1 MAIKKSELYS
11 SLWESCDNLRGG
23 MDSSQYKDYILVL
36 LFIKYVSDK
45 KDQLDFIDIPN
56 SATFSAM
63 IELKGNAEIGDLI
76 NKQIVAPLAE
86 ACDLN
91 IKAMPDFNDSTK
103 LGDGQE
109 KVDRLTD
116 LIAIF
121 QRPELDFS
129 NNLANGDDLL
139 GDAFEY
145 LMGHFASESGK
156 SKGQFYTPTEVSR
169 IVASVVGIDEFEA
182 RADTTVYDPTC
193 GSGSL
198 LLRVGAKA
206 NRDDISL
213 YGQEKDAS
221 TSILAQMN
229 MFLHGSPTAEIRQGN
244 TLAAPKF
251 IEDGELQRFDFI
263 VANPPFSDKKWSMGL
278 DISTADADV
287 YGRFE
292 DFGIPPA
299 KQGDYAYLLHIIKS
313 LKSTGK
319 AACILPHG
327 VLFRSNA
334 EADIRQK
341 LVDYGFIKAI
351 IGLPA
356 NLFYGTGIPACIIII
371 DREHAS
377 ARKGILMIDASQGFI
392 KDGAKNRLRERDI
405 HKIIDAFKNPS
416 EHDVSY
422 ARMVGLDEIIK
433 NGYNLN
439 LPRYIDNSEAE
450 DIQDIEAHLEGGIP
464 NKDIADL
471 ADYWKVCPQLQ
482 TKLFSPLRDGYAA
495 LNCKTHEVKSF
506 INQDAEFVAFK
517 GKMQAHFKMWADKA
531 EVKLK
536 ALKANEFEPKA
547 LITELSESLLAHY
560 KGQDLVDHYSI
571 YQILM
576 DYWEGIMQDDAYII
590 AADDWKV
597 NAERIIETVKDQKK
611 DKGWKADLLPKEV
624 VINRYFTER
633 RDELLREQAK
643 LDQLAQDL
651 NEHEE
656 AYSGDEGI
664 LEQGIKEN
672 AVKELWQAE
681 VLEAAPKAYATDYA
695 LYSAA
700 QKQLETA
707 QGILDLLETENSI
720 IALMLKAKNT
730 TANKMK
736 AFAEKQEQVEKSII
750 ERYITAFTQLKNAQ
764 KLMKAKYEIFESGI
778 FNALSQNLSE
788 DLFDNFDNLSVL
800 YRWLDLTSKIKVQKT
815 LVKDLDTKLDTDTFN
830 YYFNLTESEIKELVT
845 DDKWLADLAQQINAD
860 VERVAQRLTVRV
872 RELAERYEF
881 TLAELTQKVKDT
893 ELQIDTYL
901 ASIGFDLLTG
911 KQRLKEFSFN
921 KSGSVKGYK
930 DSELGKIPEDWEVK
944 EISDI
949 CNILTGLPFQSSSF
963 VESGIKLL
971 RGSNVKRNCTD
982 WSEDITAY
990 WPYLTPELTPYLLKE
1005 KDIVIS
1011 MDGSLVGK
1019 SFAQISLPDL
1029 PCLLVQRVAR
1039 IRAIKDNQDYIKE
1052 WICSPLFT
1060 SHCDSLKTVTAIPHI
1075 SPQDI
1080 RTFKIC
1086 LPRCLNEQAAIA
1098 NILKTMSDQVSGLS
1112 KQLEKT
1118 NLIKQGMMQKLLT
1131 GEIRFA

>member
-45 KDQLDFIDIPN
+45 KEQLDFIEIPE

-86 ACDLN
+86 ACALN
-91 IKAMPDFNDSTK
+91 VKAMPDFNDSTK

-129 NNLANGDDLL
+129 NHLANSDDLL

-169 IVASVVGIDEFEA
+169 IVASIVGIDEFEA
-182 RADTTVYDPTC
+182 RGDTTVYDPTC

-198 LLRVGAKA
+198 LLRVAAKS

-244 TLAAPKF
+244 TLSSPKF
-251 IEDGELQRFDFI
+251 LVDGDLQRFDFI

-278 DISTADADV
+278 DISTTDADI

-292 DFGIPPA
+292 DFGIPPS

-327 VLFRSNA
+327 VLFRGNA
-334 EADIRQK
+334 EADIRKK

-356 NLFYGTGIPACIIII
+356 NLFYGTGIPACIIVI

-392 KDGAKNRLRERDI
+392 KDGAKNRLRERDL
-405 HKIIDAFKNPS
+405 HKIIDAFKNP
-416 EHDVSY
+416 EAHDERYV
-422 ARMVGLDEIIK
+422 RMVGLDEIIK

-450 DIQDIEAHLEGGIP
+450 DIQDIEAHLQGGIP
-464 NKDIADL
+464 NADIEDL
-471 ADYWKVCPQLQ
+471 ADYWKVCPQLK

-495 LNCKTHEVKSF
+495 LNCATYEVKSF

-517 GKMQAHFKMWADKA
+517 EKMQAHFQVWADQA

-536 ALKANEFEPKA
+536 ALKANEFEPKE

-597 NAERIIETVKDQKK
+597 NAERIIETVKGQQK
-611 DKGWKADLLPKEV
+611 DKGWKADLVPKEV
-624 VINRYFTER
+624 VINRYFTDR
-633 RDELLREQAK
+633 RDELAREQAN
-643 LDQLAQDL
+643 LDELTQELT
-651 NEHEE
+651 EHEE
-656 AYSGDEGI
+656 NHSGDEDI
-664 LEQGIKEN
+664 LEQGIKDKD
-672 AVKELWQAE
+672 VKELWQSE
-681 VLEAAPKAYATDYA
+681 VLDAAPKAYAADFSI
-695 LYSAA
+695 YSAA
-700 QKQLETA
+700 QQQLENA
-707 QGILDLLETENSI
+707 KGILDCLEKENTI

-730 TANKMK
+730 TAKKMA
-736 AFAEKQEQVEKSII
+736 AFAEQQSSEEKSII
-750 ERYITAFTQLKNAQ
+750 ERYATAFTQLKNAQ
-764 KLMKAKYEIFESGI
+764 KLMKNKYEIFETGI
-778 FNALSQNLSE
+778 SE
-788 DLFDNFDNLSVL
+788 LIKNNQGEDSLDNFDNLAML
-800 YRWLDLTSKIKVQKT
+800 YHWMDLTNKIKAQKT
-815 LVKDLDTKLDTDTFN
+815 LVKDLETKLDTDTFN

-845 DDKWLADLAQQINAD
+845 DDKWLADLAKQINAD

-881 TLAELTQKVKDT
+881 TLSELTESINFYKSKLLSDLDEMGFREVDFFRKNILSHVFSNSNSWTPYTLEDLTLPKGLIRGPFGGALKKEDFVDHGYKVYEQKNAIQGSTETGRYYITPNKYRSLKRFSLKPNDFIVSCSGTIGKIFRMPDNFEKGIINQALLIMRLNQNIIDLDYFEHYFKQNSFQKSIIDDT
-893 ELQIDTYL
+893 QGGAMKNLVSMAEFKQKIIYCPELELQRKIATIFNNIDMKLKFLHKKSEKVENLKQAMMQDLL
-901 ASIGFDLLTG
+901 AS
-911 KQRLKEFSFN
+911 
-921 KSGSVKGYK
+921 
-930 DSELGKIPEDWEVK
+930 EL
-944 EISDI
+944 
-949 CNILTGLPFQSSSF
+949 
-963 VESGIKLL
+963 
-971 RGSNVKRNCTD
+971 
-982 WSEDITAY
+982 
-990 WPYLTPELTPYLLKE
+990 
-1005 KDIVIS
+1005 
-1011 MDGSLVGK
+1011 
-1019 SFAQISLPDL
+1019 
-1029 PCLLVQRVAR
+1029 
-1039 IRAIKDNQDYIKE
+1039 
-1052 WICSPLFT
+1052 
-1060 SHCDSLKTVTAIPHI
+1060 
-1075 SPQDI
+1075 
-1080 RTFKIC
+1080 
-1086 LPRCLNEQAAIA
+1086 
-1098 NILKTMSDQVSGLS
+1098 
-1112 KQLEKT
+1112 
-1118 NLIKQGMMQKLLT
+1118 
-1131 GEIRFA
+1131 

>member
-45 KDQLDFIDIPN
+45 KEQLDFIDIPK

-86 ACDLN
+86 ACALN
-91 IKAMPDFNDSTK
+91 VKAMPDFNDSTK

-129 NNLANGDDLL
+129 NHLANGDDLL

-169 IVASVVGIDEFEA
+169 IVASIVGIDEYEA
-182 RADTTVYDPTC
+182 RGDTTVYDPTC

-198 LLRVGAKA
+198 LLRVAAKA

-221 TSILAQMN
+221 TSVLAQMN
-229 MFLHGSPTAEIRQGN
+229 MFLHGSALAEIRQGN
-244 TLAAPKF
+244 TLASPKF
-251 IEDGELQRFDFI
+251 IVDGDLQRFDFI

-278 DISTADADV
+278 DISTANADQ

-292 DFGIPPA
+292 EFGIPPS

-327 VLFRSNA
+327 VLFRGNA
-334 EADIRQK
+334 EADIRKK

-356 NLFYGTGIPACIIII
+356 NLFYGTGIPACIIVI

-392 KDGAKNRLRERDI
+392 KDGAKNRLRERDL
-405 HKIIDAFKNPS
+405 HKIIDAFKNP
-416 EHDVSY
+416 EAHDERY

-433 NGYNLN
+433 NSYNLN

-450 DIQDIEAHLEGGIP
+450 DIQDIEAHLQGGIP
-464 NKDIADL
+464 NADVEDL
-471 ADYWKVCPQLQ
+471 ADYWKVCPQLKN
-482 TKLFSPLRDGYAA
+482 KLFSPLRDGYAA
-495 LNCKTHEVKSF
+495 LNCATHEVKNF

-517 GKMQAHFKMWADKA
+517 EKMQAHFQVWANQA

-536 ALKANEFEPKA
+536 ALKANEFEPKE

-560 KGQDLVDHYSI
+560 QGQDLVNHYSI

-597 NAERIIETVKDQKK
+597 NAERIIETVKAKKQGGKDQVK
-611 DKGWKADLLPKEV
+611 DKGWKADLVTKES
-624 VINRYFTER
+624 VINRYFKDR
-633 RDELLREQAK
+633 RDELSREQNK
-643 LDQLAQDL
+643 LDEYIQTLT
-651 NEHEE
+651 EHEE
-656 AYSGDEGI
+656 NHSGDEDI
-664 LEQGIKEN
+664 LEQGIKEKD
-672 AVKELWQAE
+672 VKELWQSE
-681 VLEAAPKAYATDYA
+681 ILDAAPKAYAADFRQYEKA
-695 LYSAA
+695 LQQEEMAKA
-700 QKQLETA
+700 ELER
-707 QGILDLLETENSI
+707 LELAHPI
-720 IALMLKAKNT
+720 VQQMVKDKINT
-730 TANKMK
+730 TNKIK
-736 AFAEKQEQVEKSII
+736 AFAENQALELVDIIFNYDETLKSLK
-750 ERYITAFTQLKNAQ
+750 TAQRTIKT
-764 KLMKAKYEIFESGI
+764 KYEIFELGI
-778 FNALSQNLSE
+778 SATLSKNEGS

-800 YRWLDLTSKIKVQKT
+800 YRWLDLSNKIKTAKHK
-815 LVKDLDTKLDTDTFN
+815 VKELFTKLDDDT
-830 YYFNLTESEIKELVT
+830 YKYFFTLTESEIKELVT
-845 DDKWLADLAQQINAD
+845 DDKWLADLAKQINAD

-881 TLAELTQKVKDT
+881 TLGQLTQ
-893 ELQIDTYL
+893 
-901 ASIGFDLLTG
+901 
-911 KQRLKEFSFN
+911 
-921 KSGSVKGYK
+921 SV
-930 DSELGKIPEDWEVK
+930 ED
-944 EISDI
+944 
-949 CNILTGLPFQSSSF
+949 
-963 VESGIKLL
+963 
-971 RGSNVKRNCTD
+971 
-982 WSEDITAY
+982 
-990 WPYLTPELTPYLLKE
+990 
-1005 KDIVIS
+1005 
-1011 MDGSLVGK
+1011 
-1019 SFAQISLPDL
+1019 
-1029 PCLLVQRVAR
+1029 
-1039 IRAIKDNQDYIKE
+1039 
-1052 WICSPLFT
+1052 
-1060 SHCDSLKTVTAIPHI
+1060 
-1075 SPQDI
+1075 
-1080 RTFKIC
+1080 
-1086 LPRCLNEQAAIA
+1086 
-1098 NILKTMSDQVSGLS
+1098 
-1112 KQLEKT
+1112 LEKQVEAH
-1118 NLIKQGMMQKLLT
+1118 LVAMGFEL
-1131 GEIRFA
+1131 

>member
-45 KDQLDFIDIPN
+45 KEQLDFIEIPD

-86 ACDLN
+86 ACALN
-91 IKAMPDFNDSTK
+91 VKAMPDFNDSTK

-129 NNLANGDDLL
+129 NHLANGDDLL

-169 IVASVVGIDEFEA
+169 IVASIVGIDEFEA
-182 RADTTVYDPTC
+182 RGDTTVYDPTC

-198 LLRVGAKA
+198 LLRVAAKS

-244 TLAAPKF
+244 TLATPKF
-251 IEDGELQRFDFI
+251 LVDGELQRFDFI

-278 DISTADADV
+278 DISTADADI

-292 DFGIPPA
+292 DFGIPPS

-327 VLFRSNA
+327 VLFRGNA

-356 NLFYGTGIPACIIII
+356 NLFYGTGIPACIIVI
-371 DREHAS
+371 DREHAA

-392 KDGAKNRLRERDI
+392 KDGAKNRLRERDL
-405 HKIIDAFKNPS
+405 HKIIDAFKHP
-416 EHDVSY
+416 EQHDERY
-422 ARMVGLDEIIK
+422 ARIVGLDEIVK

-450 DIQDIEAHLEGGIP
+450 DIQDIEAHLQGGIP
-464 NKDIADL
+464 NADIEDL
-471 ADYWKVCPQLQ
+471 ADYWKVCPQLK
-482 TKLFSPLRDGYAA
+482 TKLFSPLRAGYAA
-495 LNCKTHEVKSF
+495 LNCATHEVKSF
-506 INQDAEFVAFK
+506 INQDAEFIAFK
-517 GKMQAHFKMWADKA
+517 EKMQAHFQVWADQA

-536 ALKANEFEPKA
+536 ALKANEFEPKE

-597 NAERIIETVKDQKK
+597 NAERIIETVKGQQK
-611 DKGWKADLLPKEV
+611 DKGWKADLVPKEV
-624 VINRYFTER
+624 VINRYFADR
-633 RDELLREQAK
+633 RDELARERAK
-643 LDQLAQDL
+643 LDELTQELT
-651 NEHEE
+651 EHEE
-656 AYSGDEGI
+656 NHSSDEDI
-664 LEQGIKEN
+664 LEQGIKEKD
-672 AVKELWQAE
+672 VKELWQSE
-681 VLEAAPKAYATDYA
+681 VLDAAPKAYAADFSIYN
-695 LYSAA
+695 AA
-700 QKQLETA
+700 QQQLENA
-707 QGILDLLETENSI
+707 QGILDCLEKENTI

-730 TANKMK
+730 TAKKMA
-736 AFAEKQEQVEKSII
+736 AFAEQQSSEEKSII
-750 ERYITAFTQLKNAQ
+750 ERYATAFTQLKNA
-764 KLMKAKYEIFESGI
+764 KTLMKNKYEIFESGI
-778 FNALSQNLSE
+778 SE
-788 DLFDNFDNLSVL
+788 LITNNQGEDSLDNFDNLAVL
-800 YRWLDLTSKIKVQKT
+800 YRWMDLTNKIKAQKT
-815 LVKDLDTKLDTDTFN
+815 LVKDLESKLDTDTFN

-845 DDKWLADLAQQINAD
+845 DDKWLADLAKQINAD

-881 TLAELTQKVKDT
+881 TLGQLTQ
-893 ELQIDTYL
+893 
-901 ASIGFDLLTG
+901 
-911 KQRLKEFSFN
+911 
-921 KSGSVKGYK
+921 SV
-930 DSELGKIPEDWEVK
+930 ED
-944 EISDI
+944 
-949 CNILTGLPFQSSSF
+949 
-963 VESGIKLL
+963 
-971 RGSNVKRNCTD
+971 
-982 WSEDITAY
+982 
-990 WPYLTPELTPYLLKE
+990 
-1005 KDIVIS
+1005 
-1011 MDGSLVGK
+1011 
-1019 SFAQISLPDL
+1019 
-1029 PCLLVQRVAR
+1029 
-1039 IRAIKDNQDYIKE
+1039 
-1052 WICSPLFT
+1052 
-1060 SHCDSLKTVTAIPHI
+1060 
-1075 SPQDI
+1075 
-1080 RTFKIC
+1080 
-1086 LPRCLNEQAAIA
+1086 
-1098 NILKTMSDQVSGLS
+1098 
-1112 KQLEKT
+1112 LEKQVEAH
-1118 NLIKQGMMQKLLT
+1118 LVAMGFEL
-1131 GEIRFA
+1131 

>member
-45 KDQLDFIDIPN
+45 KEQLDFIDIPE

-63 IELKGNAEIGDLI
+63 IEFKGNPEIGDLI
-76 NKQIVAPLAE
+76 NKQVVAPLAE
-86 ACDLN
+86 ACALN
-91 IKAMPDFNDSTK
+91 VKAMPDFNDSTK

-129 NNLANGDDLL
+129 NNLASGDDLL

-169 IVASVVGIDEFEA
+169 IVASIVGIDEFKA
-182 RADTTVYDPTC
+182 RGDTTVYDPTC

-206 NRDDISL
+206 NRDVSL

-221 TSILAQMN
+221 TSVLAQMN

-244 TLAAPKF
+244 TLASPKF
-251 IEDGELQRFDFI
+251 IENGELQRFDFI

-278 DISTADADV
+278 DISTADADT

-299 KQGDYAYLLHIIKS
+299 KQGDYAYLLHIVKS

-327 VLFRSNA
+327 VLFRGNA

-356 NLFYGTGIPACIIII
+356 NLFYGTGIPACIIVI
-371 DREHAS
+371 DREHAA

-392 KDGAKNRLRERDI
+392 KDGAKNRLRERDL
-405 HKIIDAFKNPS
+405 HKIIDAFKKPE
-416 EHDVSY
+416 EHDERYV
-422 ARMVGLDEIIK
+422 RIVGLDEIIK

-450 DIQDIEAHLEGGIP
+450 DIQDIEAHLQGGIP
-464 NKDIADL
+464 NADIEDL
-471 ADYWKVCPQLQ
+471 ADYWKVCPQLK
-482 TKLFSPLRDGYAA
+482 TKLFSSLRDGYVA
-495 LNCKTHEVKSF
+495 LNCATHEVKSF

-517 GKMQAHFKMWADKA
+517 EKMQAHFQVWADQA

-536 ALKANEFEPKA
+536 ALKANEFEPKE

-590 AADDWKV
+590 AADDWEV
-597 NAERIIETVKDQKK
+597 NAERIIETVKAKKQGGKDQVK
-611 DKGWKADLLPKEV
+611 DKGWKADLVTKES
-624 VINRYFTER
+624 VINRYFKDR
-633 RDELLREQAK
+633 HDELVSEQTK
-643 LDQLAQDL
+643 LDELTQELT
-651 NEHEE
+651 EHEE
-656 AYSGDEGI
+656 NHSGDEDI
-664 LEQGIKEN
+664 LEQGIKEKD
-672 AVKELWQAE
+672 VKELWQAE
-681 VLEAAPKAYATDYA
+681 ILDVAPKAYAADYRQ
-695 LYSAA
+695 YEKA
-700 QKQLETA
+700 QQQEEMAKTELTQLELA
-707 QGILDLLETENSI
+707 HPIVRQMVKDKI
-720 IALMLKAKNT
+720 NT
-730 TANKMK
+730 TNKIK
-736 AFAEKQEQVEKSII
+736 AFAEHQAQELVDIIFNYDETLKS
-750 ERYITAFTQLKNAQ
+750 LKAAQ
-764 KLMKAKYEIFESGI
+764 RTIKTKYEIFDSGI
-778 FNALSQNLSE
+778 SATLSKNE
-788 DLFDNFDNLSVL
+788 GADLFDNFDNLSVL
-800 YRWLDLTSKIKVQKT
+800 YRWLDLSNKIKTAKNK
-815 LVKDLDTKLDTDTFN
+815 VKELFTKLDDDT
-830 YYFNLTESEIKELVT
+830 YKYFFTLTESEIKELVT
-845 DDKWLADLAQQINAD
+845 DDKWLADLAKQINAD

-881 TLAELTQKVKDT
+881 TLGQLTQ
-893 ELQIDTYL
+893 
-901 ASIGFDLLTG
+901 
-911 KQRLKEFSFN
+911 
-921 KSGSVKGYK
+921 SV
-930 DSELGKIPEDWEVK
+930 EE
-944 EISDI
+944 
-949 CNILTGLPFQSSSF
+949 
-963 VESGIKLL
+963 
-971 RGSNVKRNCTD
+971 
-982 WSEDITAY
+982 
-990 WPYLTPELTPYLLKE
+990 
-1005 KDIVIS
+1005 
-1011 MDGSLVGK
+1011 
-1019 SFAQISLPDL
+1019 
-1029 PCLLVQRVAR
+1029 
-1039 IRAIKDNQDYIKE
+1039 
-1052 WICSPLFT
+1052 
-1060 SHCDSLKTVTAIPHI
+1060 
-1075 SPQDI
+1075 
-1080 RTFKIC
+1080 
-1086 LPRCLNEQAAIA
+1086 
-1098 NILKTMSDQVSGLS
+1098 
-1112 KQLEKT
+1112 LEKQVEAH
-1118 NLIKQGMMQKLLT
+1118 LVAMGFEL
-1131 GEIRFA
+1131 

>member
-45 KDQLDFIDIPN
+45 KEQLDFIDIPE

-86 ACDLN
+86 ACALN
-91 IKAMPDFNDSTK
+91 VKAMPDFNDSTK
-103 LGDGQE
+103 LGDGDE
-109 KVDRLTD
+109 KVERLTD
-116 LIAIF
+116 LISIF

-129 NNLANGDDLL
+129 SNLASGDDLL

-169 IVASVVGIDEFEA
+169 IVASIVGIDEFEA
-182 RADTTVYDPTC
+182 RGDTTVYDPTC

-221 TSILAQMN
+221 TSVLAQMN

-244 TLAAPKF
+244 TLANPKF
-251 IEDGELQRFDFI
+251 IENGELQRFDFI

-278 DISTADADV
+278 DISTADADT

-292 DFGIPPA
+292 DFGVPPS

-327 VLFRSNA
+327 VLFRGNA
-334 EADIRQK
+334 EADIRHK
-341 LVDYGFIKAI
+341 LVNYGFIKAI

-356 NLFYGTGIPACIIII
+356 NLFYGTGIPACIIVI
-371 DREHAS
+371 DREYAP
-377 ARKGILMIDASQGFI
+377 ARKGILMIDASEGFI

-405 HKIIDAFKNPS
+405 HKIIDAFKNPK
-416 EHDVSY
+416 ERDERFV
-422 ARMVGLDEIIK
+422 RMVGLDEIIK

-450 DIQDIEAHLEGGIP
+450 DIQDIQAHLQGGIP
-464 NKDIADL
+464 NTDIEDL
-471 ADYWKVCPQLQ
+471 ADYWQVCPQLK
-482 TKLFSPLRDGYAA
+482 TKLFSQLRDGYAA
-495 LNCKTHEVKSF
+495 LNCATHEVKSF
-506 INQDAEFVAFK
+506 INQDAEFIAFK
-517 GKMQAHFKMWADKA
+517 EKMQAHFKVWADQA

-536 ALKANEFEPKA
+536 SLKANDFEPKE

-560 KGQDLVDHYSI
+560 EGQDLVNYYSI

-597 NAERIIETVKDQKK
+597 NAERIIETVKSKKQGVKDQEK
-611 DKGWKADLLPKEV
+611 DKGWKADLVPKETV
-624 VINRYFTER
+624 VNRYFADR
-633 RDELLREQAK
+633 RDELAREQTK
-643 LDQLAQDL
+643 LDEYIQELT
-651 NEHEE
+651 EHEE
-656 AYSGDEGI
+656 NHSGDDDV
-664 LEQGIKEN
+664 LEQGIKEKD
-672 AVKELWQAE
+672 VKELWQTE
-681 VLEAAPKAYATDYA
+681 VLDAAPKAYTADFSIYT
-695 LYSAA
+695 AA

-707 QGILDLLETENSI
+707 QGILDLLEKENSI

-736 AFAEKQEQVEKSII
+736 AFAEKQAENEKSII
-750 ERYITAFTQLKNAQ
+750 ERYAVAFTQMKNAQ
-764 KLMKAKYEIFESGI
+764 RLMKAKYEIFESGI
-778 FNALSQNLSE
+778 SNTLSAGLGE
-788 DLFDNFDNLSVL
+788 ALFDNFDNLSVL
-800 YRWLDLTSKIKVQKT
+800 HRWLDLTDKIKASKT
-815 LVKDLDTKLDTDTFN
+815 KVKELDTQLDNDTFN

-845 DDKWLADLAQQINAD
+845 DDKWLADLAKQINAD

-881 TLAELTQKVKDT
+881 TLNELTQSVEDI
-893 ELQIDTYL
+893 E
-901 ASIGFDLLTG
+901 
-911 KQRLKEFSFN
+911 KQ
-921 KSGSVKGYK
+921 
-930 DSELGKIPEDWEVK
+930 
-944 EISDI
+944 
-949 CNILTGLPFQSSSF
+949 
-963 VESGIKLL
+963 VESHLIAMGF
-971 RGSNVKRNCTD
+971 
-982 WSEDITAY
+982 
-990 WPYLTPELTPYLLKE
+990 EL
-1005 KDIVIS
+1005 
-1011 MDGSLVGK
+1011 
-1019 SFAQISLPDL
+1019 
-1029 PCLLVQRVAR
+1029 
-1039 IRAIKDNQDYIKE
+1039 
-1052 WICSPLFT
+1052 
-1060 SHCDSLKTVTAIPHI
+1060 
-1075 SPQDI
+1075 
-1080 RTFKIC
+1080 
-1086 LPRCLNEQAAIA
+1086 
-1098 NILKTMSDQVSGLS
+1098 
-1112 KQLEKT
+1112 
-1118 NLIKQGMMQKLLT
+1118 
-1131 GEIRFA
+1131 

>member
-45 KDQLDFIDIPN
+45 KEQLDFIEIPE

-86 ACDLN
+86 ACALN
-91 IKAMPDFNDSTK
+91 VKAMPDFNDSTK

-129 NNLANGDDLL
+129 NHLANGDDLL

-169 IVASVVGIDEFEA
+169 IVASIVGIDEFEA
-182 RADTTVYDPTC
+182 RGDTTVYDPTC

-198 LLRVGAKA
+198 LLRVAAKS

-244 TLAAPKF
+244 TLATPKF
-251 IEDGELQRFDFI
+251 LVDGELQRFDFI

-278 DISTADADV
+278 DISTADADI

-292 DFGIPPA
+292 DFGIPPS

-327 VLFRSNA
+327 VLFRGNA

-356 NLFYGTGIPACIIII
+356 NLFYGTGIPACIIVI
-371 DREHAS
+371 DREHAA

-392 KDGAKNRLRERDI
+392 KDGAKNRLRERYL
-405 HKIIDAFKNPS
+405 HKIIDAFKHP
-416 EHDVSY
+416 EAHDERY

-450 DIQDIEAHLEGGIP
+450 DIQDIEAHLQGGIP
-464 NKDIADL
+464 NADIEDL
-471 ADYWKVCPQLQ
+471 ADYWKVCPQLK
-482 TKLFSPLRDGYAA
+482 TKLFSPLREGYAA
-495 LNCKTHEVKSF
+495 LNCATHEVKSF

-517 GKMQAHFKMWADKA
+517 EKMQAHFQVWADQA

-536 ALKANEFEPKA
+536 SLKANEFEPKE

-560 KGQDLVDHYSI
+560 KGQDLIDHYSI

-597 NAERIIETVKDQKK
+597 NAERIIETVKGQQK
-611 DKGWKADLLPKEV
+611 DKGWKADLVPKEM
-624 VINRYFTER
+624 VINRYFADR
-633 RDELLREQAK
+633 RDELAREQAK
-643 LDQLAQDL
+643 LDELTQELT
-651 NEHEE
+651 EHEE
-656 AYSGDEGI
+656 NHSGDEDI
-664 LEQGIKEN
+664 LEQGIKDRD
-672 AVKELWQAE
+672 VKELWQSE
-681 VLEAAPKAYATDYA
+681 VLDAAPKAYAADFSI
-695 LYSAA
+695 YSAA
-700 QKQLETA
+700 QQQLENV
-707 QGILDLLETENSI
+707 QGILDGLEKENTI

-730 TANKMK
+730 TAKKM
-736 AFAEKQEQVEKSII
+736 ATFAEQQSSEEKSII
-750 ERYITAFTQLKNAQ
+750 ERYATAFTQLKNAQ
-764 KLMKAKYEIFESGI
+764 KLMKNKYEIFENGI
-778 FNALSQNLSE
+778 SE
-788 DLFDNFDNLSVL
+788 LIKNNQGEDSLDNFDNLAVL
-800 YRWLDLTSKIKVQKT
+800 YRWMDLTNKIKAQKT
-815 LVKDLDTKLDTDTFN
+815 LIKDLETKLDTDTFN
-830 YYFNLTESEIKELVT
+830 YYANLTESEIKELVT
-845 DDKWLADLAQQINAD
+845 DDKWLADLAKQINAD

-881 TLAELTQKVKDT
+881 TLGQLTQ
-893 ELQIDTYL
+893 
-901 ASIGFDLLTG
+901 
-911 KQRLKEFSFN
+911 
-921 KSGSVKGYK
+921 SV
-930 DSELGKIPEDWEVK
+930 ED
-944 EISDI
+944 
-949 CNILTGLPFQSSSF
+949 
-963 VESGIKLL
+963 
-971 RGSNVKRNCTD
+971 
-982 WSEDITAY
+982 
-990 WPYLTPELTPYLLKE
+990 
-1005 KDIVIS
+1005 
-1011 MDGSLVGK
+1011 
-1019 SFAQISLPDL
+1019 
-1029 PCLLVQRVAR
+1029 
-1039 IRAIKDNQDYIKE
+1039 
-1052 WICSPLFT
+1052 
-1060 SHCDSLKTVTAIPHI
+1060 
-1075 SPQDI
+1075 
-1080 RTFKIC
+1080 
-1086 LPRCLNEQAAIA
+1086 
-1098 NILKTMSDQVSGLS
+1098 
-1112 KQLEKT
+1112 LEKQVEAH
-1118 NLIKQGMMQKLLT
+1118 LVAMGFEL
-1131 GEIRFA
+1131 

>member
-45 KDQLDFIDIPN
+45 KDQLDFIDIPD

-63 IELKGNAEIGDLI
+63 IELKGNIEIGDLI

-244 TLAAPKF
+244 TLASPKF
-251 IEDGELQRFDFI
+251 IVDGELQRFDFI

-292 DFGIPPA
+292 EFGIPPS

-313 LKSTGK
+313 LKSIGK

-327 VLFRSNA
+327 VLFRGNA

-371 DREHAS
+371 DREHAA
-377 ARKGILMIDASQGFI
+377 ARKGILMIDVSQGFI

-416 EHDVSY
+416 EHDESY

-433 NGYNLN
+433 NSYNLN

-450 DIQDIEAHLEGGIP
+450 DIQDIEAHLQGGIP
-464 NKDIADL
+464 NKDVEDL
-471 ADYWKVCPQLQ
+471 AEYWKVCPQLK
-482 TKLFSPLRDGYAA
+482 TKLFSPLRDGYSA
-495 LNCKTHEVKSF
+495 LNCQTHEVKSF
-506 INQDAEFVAFK
+506 INQDMEFIAFK
-517 GKMQAHFKMWADKA
+517 EKMQAHFKVWADQA

-547 LITELSESLLAHY
+547 LITELSESLL
-560 KGQDLVDHYSI
+560 DHYNHKDLIDNYSI
-571 YQILM
+571 HQILM

-597 NAERIIETVKDQKK
+597 NAERIIETVKAKKQGGKDQQK
-611 DKGWKADLLPKEV
+611 DKGWKADLVRKES
-624 VINRYFTER
+624 VINRYFSDR

-643 LDQLAQDL
+643 LDQLVQDL
-651 NEHEE
+651 TEHEE
-656 AYSGDEGI
+656 AYSGDEDV
-664 LEQGIKEN
+664 LEQGIKEKD
-672 AVKELWQAE
+672 VKDLWKVE
-681 VLEAAPKAYATDYA
+681 VLEAAPKAYAADFRQYEKA
-695 LYSAA
+695 LQEEEMAKA
-700 QKQLETA
+700 ELQKLELNHPIV
-707 QGILDLLETENSI
+707 QQMVKEKINSSPKI
-720 IALMLKAKNT
+720 KS
-730 TANKMK
+730 
-736 AFAEKQEQVEKSII
+736 FAEGQVQELVDIIFKYDETLKSLKSAQRII
-750 ERYITAFTQLKNAQ
+750 
-764 KLMKAKYEIFESGI
+764 KAKYEIFESGI
-778 FNALSQNLSE
+778 SATLSKNEGQ
-788 DLFDNFDNLSVL
+788 DLFDNFDSLSVL
-800 YRWLDLTSKIKVQKT
+800 YRWIDLTNKIKNTKNK
-815 LVKDLDTKLDTDTFN
+815 VKELYTQLDNDTYEYF
-830 YYFNLTESEIKELVT
+830 FNLTESEIKELVT

-860 VERVAQRLTVRV
+860 VERVAQRLTIRV
-872 RELAERYEF
+872 CELAERYEF
-881 TLAELTQKVKDT
+881 TLSELTQ
-893 ELQIDTYL
+893 
-901 ASIGFDLLTG
+901 
-911 KQRLKEFSFN
+911 
-921 KSGSVKGYK
+921 SV
-930 DSELGKIPEDWEVK
+930 E
-944 EISDI
+944 
-949 CNILTGLPFQSSSF
+949 
-963 VESGIKLL
+963 
-971 RGSNVKRNCTD
+971 
-982 WSEDITAY
+982 A
-990 WPYLTPELTPYLLKE
+990 
-1005 KDIVIS
+1005 
-1011 MDGSLVGK
+1011 
-1019 SFAQISLPDL
+1019 
-1029 PCLLVQRVAR
+1029 
-1039 IRAIKDNQDYIKE
+1039 
-1052 WICSPLFT
+1052 
-1060 SHCDSLKTVTAIPHI
+1060 
-1075 SPQDI
+1075 
-1080 RTFKIC
+1080 
-1086 LPRCLNEQAAIA
+1086 
-1098 NILKTMSDQVSGLS
+1098 
-1112 KQLEKT
+1112 LEKQVVSHLT
-1118 NLIKQGMMQKLLT
+1118 AMGFKL
-1131 GEIRFA
+1131 

>member
-45 KDQLDFIDIPN
+45 KEQLDFIEIPE

-86 ACDLN
+86 ACALN
-91 IKAMPDFNDSTK
+91 VKAMPDFNDSTK

-129 NNLANGDDLL
+129 NHLANGDDLL

-169 IVASVVGIDEFEA
+169 IVASIVGIDEFEA
-182 RADTTVYDPTC
+182 RGDTTVYDPTC

-198 LLRVGAKA
+198 LLRVAAKS

-244 TLAAPKF
+244 TLSTPKF
-251 IEDGELQRFDFI
+251 IVDGELQRFDFI

-278 DISTADADV
+278 DISTADADI

-292 DFGIPPA
+292 DFGIPPS

-327 VLFRSNA
+327 VLFRGNA

-356 NLFYGTGIPACIIII
+356 NLFYGTGIPACIIVI
-371 DREHAS
+371 DREHAA

-392 KDGAKNRLRERDI
+392 KDGAKNRLRERDL
-405 HKIIDAFKNPS
+405 HKIIDAFKQPE
-416 EHDVSY
+416 EHDKRY
-422 ARMVGLDEIIK
+422 ARVVGLEEIIK

-450 DIQDIEAHLEGGIP
+450 DIQDIEAHLQGGIP
-464 NKDIADL
+464 NADVEDL
-471 ADYWKVCPQLQ
+471 ADYWKVCPQLKN
-482 TKLFSPLRDGYAA
+482 KLFSTLRDGYAT
-495 LNCKTHEVKSF
+495 LNCATHEVKSF
-506 INQDAEFVAFK
+506 INQDAEFVTFK
-517 GKMQAHFKMWADKA
+517 EKMQVHFQVWADQA

-536 ALKANEFEPKA
+536 ALKANEFEPKE

-560 KGQDLVDHYSI
+560 QGQDLVDHYSI

-597 NAERIIETVKDQKK
+597 NAERIIETVKAKKQGGKDQVK
-611 DKGWKADLLPKEV
+611 DKGWKADLVTKES
-624 VINRYFTER
+624 VINRYFKDR
-633 RDELLREQAK
+633 RDELSREQNK
-643 LDQLAQDL
+643 LDEYMQALT
-651 NEHEE
+651 EHEE
-656 AYSGDEGI
+656 NHSGDEDI
-664 LEQGIKEN
+664 LEQGIKEKD
-672 AVKELWQAE
+672 VKELWQAE
-681 VLEAAPKAYATDYA
+681 ILDAAPKAYAADFRQYEKA
-695 LYSAA
+695 LQQEEMAKTELA
-700 QKQLETA
+700 QLELA
-707 QGILDLLETENSI
+707 HPIVRQMVKDKI
-720 IALMLKAKNT
+720 NT
-730 TANKMK
+730 TNKIK
-736 AFAEKQEQVEKSII
+736 AFAENQAQELVDIIFNYDETLKSLK
-750 ERYITAFTQLKNAQ
+750 TAQRTIKT
-764 KLMKAKYEIFESGI
+764 KYEIFDSGI
-778 FNALSQNLSE
+778 SATLSKNE
-788 DLFDNFDNLSVL
+788 GADLFDNFDNLSVL
-800 YRWLDLTSKIKVQKT
+800 YRWLDLSNKIKTAKSK
-815 LVKDLDTKLDTDTFN
+815 VKELFTKLDDDT
-830 YYFNLTESEIKELVT
+830 YEYFFTLTESEIKELVT
-845 DDKWLADLAQQINAD
+845 DDKWLADLAKQINAD

-881 TLAELTQKVKDT
+881 TLGQLTQSVEDLEKQV
-893 ELQIDTYL
+893 EAHLV
-901 ASIGFDLLTG
+901 AMGFD
-911 KQRLKEFSFN
+911 
-921 KSGSVKGYK
+921 V
-930 DSELGKIPEDWEVK
+930 
-944 EISDI
+944 
-949 CNILTGLPFQSSSF
+949 
-963 VESGIKLL
+963 
-971 RGSNVKRNCTD
+971 
-982 WSEDITAY
+982 
-990 WPYLTPELTPYLLKE
+990 
-1005 KDIVIS
+1005 
-1011 MDGSLVGK
+1011 
-1019 SFAQISLPDL
+1019 
-1029 PCLLVQRVAR
+1029 
-1039 IRAIKDNQDYIKE
+1039 
-1052 WICSPLFT
+1052 
-1060 SHCDSLKTVTAIPHI
+1060 
-1075 SPQDI
+1075 
-1080 RTFKIC
+1080 
-1086 LPRCLNEQAAIA
+1086 
-1098 NILKTMSDQVSGLS
+1098 
-1112 KQLEKT
+1112 
-1118 NLIKQGMMQKLLT
+1118 
-1131 GEIRFA
+1131 

>member
-45 KDQLDFIDIPN
+45 KEQLDFIEIPE
-56 SATFSAM
+56 SATFNAM

-86 ACDLN
+86 ACALN
-91 IKAMPDFNDSTK
+91 VKAMPDFNDSTK

-129 NNLANGDDLL
+129 NHLANGDDLL

-169 IVASVVGIDEFEA
+169 IVASIVGIDEFEA
-182 RADTTVYDPTC
+182 RGDTTVYDPTC

-198 LLRVGAKA
+198 LLRVAAKS

-244 TLAAPKF
+244 TLATPKF
-251 IEDGELQRFDFI
+251 LVDGELQRFDFI

-278 DISTADADV
+278 DISTADADI

-292 DFGIPPA
+292 DFGVPPS

-327 VLFRSNA
+327 VLFRGNA

-356 NLFYGTGIPACIIII
+356 NLFYGTGIPACIIVI
-371 DREHAS
+371 DREHAA

-392 KDGAKNRLRERDI
+392 KDGAKNRLRERDL
-405 HKIIDAFKNPS
+405 HKIIDAFKHPVA
-416 EHDVSY
+416 HDERY
-422 ARMVGLDEIIK
+422 ARIVGLDEIIK

-450 DIQDIEAHLEGGIP
+450 DIQDIEAHLQGGIP
-464 NKDIADL
+464 NADIEDL
-471 ADYWKVCPQLQ
+471 ADYWKVCPQLK
-482 TKLFSPLRDGYAA
+482 TKLFSPLSAGYAA
-495 LNCKTHEVKSF
+495 LNCATHEVKSF
-506 INQDAEFVAFK
+506 INQDAEFIAFK
-517 GKMQAHFKMWADKA
+517 EKMQAHFQIWADQA

-536 ALKANEFEPKA
+536 SLKANEFEPKE

-597 NAERIIETVKDQKK
+597 NAERIIETVKAKKQGGKDQVK
-611 DKGWKADLLPKEV
+611 DKGWKADLVTKES
-624 VINRYFTER
+624 VINRYFKDR
-633 RDELLREQAK
+633 RDELSREQNK
-643 LDQLAQDL
+643 LDEYMQALT
-651 NEHEE
+651 EHEE
-656 AYSGDEGI
+656 NHSGDEDI
-664 LEQGIKEN
+664 LEQGIKEKD
-672 AVKELWQAE
+672 VKELWQAE
-681 VLEAAPKAYATDYA
+681 ILDAAPKAYAADFRQYEKA
-695 LYSAA
+695 LQQEEMAKTELA
-700 QKQLETA
+700 QLELA
-707 QGILDLLETENSI
+707 HPIVRQMVKDKI
-720 IALMLKAKNT
+720 NT
-730 TANKMK
+730 TNKIK
-736 AFAEKQEQVEKSII
+736 AFAENQAQELVDIIFNYDETLKSLK
-750 ERYITAFTQLKNAQ
+750 TAQRTIKT
-764 KLMKAKYEIFESGI
+764 KYEIFDSGI
-778 FNALSQNLSE
+778 SATLSKNE
-788 DLFDNFDNLSVL
+788 GADLFDNFDNLSVL
-800 YRWLDLTSKIKVQKT
+800 YRWLDLSNKIKTAKSK
-815 LVKDLDTKLDTDTFN
+815 VKELFTKLDDDT
-830 YYFNLTESEIKELVT
+830 YEYFFTLTKSEIKELVT
-845 DDKWLADLAQQINAD
+845 DDKWLADLAKQINAD

-881 TLAELTQKVKDT
+881 TLGQLTQ
-893 ELQIDTYL
+893 
-901 ASIGFDLLTG
+901 
-911 KQRLKEFSFN
+911 
-921 KSGSVKGYK
+921 SV
-930 DSELGKIPEDWEVK
+930 ED
-944 EISDI
+944 
-949 CNILTGLPFQSSSF
+949 
-963 VESGIKLL
+963 
-971 RGSNVKRNCTD
+971 
-982 WSEDITAY
+982 
-990 WPYLTPELTPYLLKE
+990 
-1005 KDIVIS
+1005 
-1011 MDGSLVGK
+1011 
-1019 SFAQISLPDL
+1019 
-1029 PCLLVQRVAR
+1029 
-1039 IRAIKDNQDYIKE
+1039 
-1052 WICSPLFT
+1052 
-1060 SHCDSLKTVTAIPHI
+1060 
-1075 SPQDI
+1075 
-1080 RTFKIC
+1080 
-1086 LPRCLNEQAAIA
+1086 
-1098 NILKTMSDQVSGLS
+1098 
-1112 KQLEKT
+1112 LEKQVEAH
-1118 NLIKQGMMQKLLT
+1118 LVAMGFEL
-1131 GEIRFA
+1131 

>member
-45 KDQLDFIDIPN
+45 KEQLDFIEIPE
-56 SATFSAM
+56 SATFNAM

-86 ACDLN
+86 ACALN
-91 IKAMPDFNDSTK
+91 VKAMPDFNDSTK

-129 NNLANGDDLL
+129 NHLANGDDLL

-169 IVASVVGIDEFEA
+169 IVASIVGIDEFEA
-182 RADTTVYDPTC
+182 RGDTTVYDPTC

-198 LLRVGAKA
+198 LLRVAAKS

-244 TLAAPKF
+244 TLATPKF
-251 IEDGELQRFDFI
+251 LVDGELQRFDFI

-278 DISTADADV
+278 DISTADADI

-292 DFGIPPA
+292 DFGIPPS

-327 VLFRSNA
+327 VLFRGNA

-356 NLFYGTGIPACIIII
+356 NLFYGTGIPACIIVI
-371 DREHAS
+371 DREHAA

-392 KDGAKNRLRERDI
+392 KDGAKNRLRERDL
-405 HKIIDAFKNPS
+405 HKIIDAFKHP
-416 EHDVSY
+416 EAHDERY

-450 DIQDIEAHLEGGIP
+450 DIQDIEAHLQGGIP
-464 NKDIADL
+464 NADIEDL
-471 ADYWKVCPQLQ
+471 ADYWKVCPQLK
-482 TKLFSPLRDGYAA
+482 TKLFSPLRAGYAA
-495 LNCKTHEVKSF
+495 LNCATHEVKSF
-506 INQDAEFVAFK
+506 INQDAEFIAFK
-517 GKMQAHFKMWADKA
+517 EKMQAHFQVWADQA

-536 ALKANEFEPKA
+536 ALKANEFEPKE

-597 NAERIIETVKDQKK
+597 NAERIIETVKGQQK
-611 DKGWKADLLPKEV
+611 DKGWKADLVPKEV
-624 VINRYFTER
+624 VINRYFADR
-633 RDELLREQAK
+633 RDELAREQAK
-643 LDQLAQDL
+643 LDELTQELT
-651 NEHEE
+651 EHEE
-656 AYSGDEGI
+656 NHSGDEDI
-664 LEQGIKEN
+664 LEQGIKDKD
-672 AVKELWQAE
+672 VKELWQSE
-681 VLEAAPKAYATDYA
+681 VLDAAPKAYAADFSI
-695 LYSAA
+695 YSAA
-700 QKQLETA
+700 QQQLDNA
-707 QGILDLLETENSI
+707 QGILDGLEKENTI

-730 TANKMK
+730 TAKKMA
-736 AFAEKQEQVEKSII
+736 AFAEQQSSEEKSII
-750 ERYITAFTQLKNAQ
+750 ERYATAFTQLKNA
-764 KLMKAKYEIFESGI
+764 KTLMKNKYEIFESGI
-778 FNALSQNLSE
+778 SE
-788 DLFDNFDNLSVL
+788 LITNNQGEDSLDNFDNLAVL
-800 YRWLDLTSKIKVQKT
+800 YRWMDLTNKIKAQKT
-815 LVKDLDTKLDTDTFN
+815 LVKDLESKLDTDTFN

-845 DDKWLADLAQQINAD
+845 DDKWLTDLAKQINAD

-881 TLAELTQKVKDT
+881 TLGQLTQ
-893 ELQIDTYL
+893 
-901 ASIGFDLLTG
+901 
-911 KQRLKEFSFN
+911 
-921 KSGSVKGYK
+921 SV
-930 DSELGKIPEDWEVK
+930 ED
-944 EISDI
+944 
-949 CNILTGLPFQSSSF
+949 
-963 VESGIKLL
+963 
-971 RGSNVKRNCTD
+971 
-982 WSEDITAY
+982 
-990 WPYLTPELTPYLLKE
+990 
-1005 KDIVIS
+1005 
-1011 MDGSLVGK
+1011 
-1019 SFAQISLPDL
+1019 
-1029 PCLLVQRVAR
+1029 
-1039 IRAIKDNQDYIKE
+1039 
-1052 WICSPLFT
+1052 
-1060 SHCDSLKTVTAIPHI
+1060 
-1075 SPQDI
+1075 
-1080 RTFKIC
+1080 
-1086 LPRCLNEQAAIA
+1086 
-1098 NILKTMSDQVSGLS
+1098 
-1112 KQLEKT
+1112 LEKQVKAH
-1118 NLIKQGMMQKLLT
+1118 LVAMGFEL
-1131 GEIRFA
+1131 

>member
-45 KDQLDFIDIPN
+45 KEQLDFIDIPD

-63 IELKGNAEIGDLI
+63 IEFKGNAEIGDLI

-86 ACDLN
+86 ACALN
-91 IKAMPDFNDSTK
+91 VKAMPDFNDSTK

-129 NNLANGDDLL
+129 NHLANGDDLL

-169 IVASVVGIDEFEA
+169 IVASIVGIDEFEA
-182 RADTTVYDPTC
+182 RGDTTVYDPTC

-198 LLRVGAKA
+198 LLRVAAKS

-244 TLAAPKF
+244 TLATPKF
-251 IEDGELQRFDFI
+251 LVDGELQRFDFI

-292 DFGIPPA
+292 DFGIPPS

-327 VLFRSNA
+327 VLFRGNA

-356 NLFYGTGIPACIIII
+356 NLFYGTGIPACIIVI
-371 DREHAS
+371 DREHAA

-392 KDGAKNRLRERDI
+392 KDGAKNRLRERDL
-405 HKIIDAFKNPS
+405 HKIIDAFKKP
-416 EHDVSY
+416 EAHDERY

-450 DIQDIEAHLEGGIP
+450 DIQDIEAHLQGGIP
-464 NKDIADL
+464 NADIEDL
-471 ADYWKVCPQLQ
+471 ADYWKVCPQLKN
-482 TKLFSPLRDGYAA
+482 KLFSPLREGYAA
-495 LNCKTHEVKSF
+495 LNCATHEVKSF

-517 GKMQAHFKMWADKA
+517 EKMQAHFQVWADQA

-536 ALKANEFEPKA
+536 ALKANQFEPKE

-590 AADDWKV
+590 AADNWKV
-597 NAERIIETVKDQKK
+597 NAERIIETVKGQQK
-611 DKGWKADLLPKEV
+611 DKGWKADLVPKEV
-624 VINRYFTER
+624 VINRYFADR
-633 RDELLREQAK
+633 RDELAREQAK
-643 LDQLAQDL
+643 LDELTQELT
-651 NEHEE
+651 EHEE
-656 AYSGDEGI
+656 NHSGDDDI
-664 LEQGIKEN
+664 LEQGIKEKD
-672 AVKELWQAE
+672 VKELWQSE
-681 VLEAAPKAYATDYA
+681 VLDAAPKAYAADFSI
-695 LYSAA
+695 YSAA
-700 QKQLETA
+700 KQQLENA
-707 QGILDLLETENSI
+707 QGILDCLEKENTI

-730 TANKMK
+730 TAKKMA
-736 AFAEKQEQVEKSII
+736 AFAEQQSSEEKSII
-750 ERYITAFTQLKNAQ
+750 ERYATAFTQLKNA
-764 KLMKAKYEIFESGI
+764 KTLMKNKYEIFESGI
-778 FNALSQNLSE
+778 SE
-788 DLFDNFDNLSVL
+788 LITNNQGEDSLDNFDNLAVL
-800 YRWLDLTSKIKVQKT
+800 YRWMDLTNKIKAQKT
-815 LVKDLDTKLDTDTFN
+815 LVKDLETKLDTDTFN

-845 DDKWLADLAQQINAD
+845 DDKWLADLAKQINAD

-881 TLAELTQKVKDT
+881 TLGQLTQ
-893 ELQIDTYL
+893 
-901 ASIGFDLLTG
+901 
-911 KQRLKEFSFN
+911 
-921 KSGSVKGYK
+921 SV
-930 DSELGKIPEDWEVK
+930 ED
-944 EISDI
+944 
-949 CNILTGLPFQSSSF
+949 
-963 VESGIKLL
+963 
-971 RGSNVKRNCTD
+971 
-982 WSEDITAY
+982 
-990 WPYLTPELTPYLLKE
+990 
-1005 KDIVIS
+1005 
-1011 MDGSLVGK
+1011 
-1019 SFAQISLPDL
+1019 
-1029 PCLLVQRVAR
+1029 
-1039 IRAIKDNQDYIKE
+1039 
-1052 WICSPLFT
+1052 
-1060 SHCDSLKTVTAIPHI
+1060 
-1075 SPQDI
+1075 
-1080 RTFKIC
+1080 
-1086 LPRCLNEQAAIA
+1086 
-1098 NILKTMSDQVSGLS
+1098 
-1112 KQLEKT
+1112 LEKQVEAH
-1118 NLIKQGMMQKLLT
+1118 LVAMGFEL
-1131 GEIRFA
+1131 

>member
-45 KDQLDFIDIPN
+45 KEQLDFIEIPE

-86 ACDLN
+86 ACALN
-91 IKAMPDFNDSTK
+91 VKAMPDFNDSTK

-129 NNLANGDDLL
+129 NHLANSDDLL

-169 IVASVVGIDEFEA
+169 IVASIVGIDEFEA
-182 RADTTVYDPTC
+182 RGDTTVYDPTC

-198 LLRVGAKA
+198 LLRVAAKS
-206 NRDDISL
+206 NRNDISL

-244 TLAAPKF
+244 TLSSPKF
-251 IEDGELQRFDFI
+251 LVDGDLQRFDFI

-278 DISTADADV
+278 DISTTDADI

-292 DFGIPPA
+292 DFGIPPS

-327 VLFRSNA
+327 VLFRGNA
-334 EADIRQK
+334 EADIRKK

-356 NLFYGTGIPACIIII
+356 NLFYGTGIPACIIVI

-392 KDGAKNRLRERDI
+392 KDGAKNRLRERDL
-405 HKIIDAFKNPS
+405 HKIIDAFKNP
-416 EHDVSY
+416 EAHDERYV
-422 ARMVGLDEIIK
+422 RMVGLDEIIK

-450 DIQDIEAHLEGGIP
+450 DIQDIEAHLQGGIP
-464 NKDIADL
+464 NADIEDL
-471 ADYWKVCPQLQ
+471 ADYWKVCPQLK

-495 LNCKTHEVKSF
+495 LNCATHEVKSF
-506 INQDAEFVAFK
+506 INQDAEFIAFK
-517 GKMQAHFKMWADKA
+517 EKMQAHFQVWADQA

-536 ALKANEFEPKA
+536 ALKANEFEPKE

-560 KGQDLVDHYSI
+560 KGQDLVDHYSV

-597 NAERIIETVKDQKK
+597 NAERIIETVKGQQK
-611 DKGWKADLLPKEV
+611 DKGWKADLVPKEV
-624 VINRYFTER
+624 MINRYFTDR
-633 RDELLREQAK
+633 RDELAREQAN
-643 LDQLAQDL
+643 LDELTQELT
-651 NEHEE
+651 EHEE
-656 AYSGDEGI
+656 NHSGDEDI
-664 LEQGIKEN
+664 LEQGIKDKD
-672 AVKELWQAE
+672 VKELWQSE
-681 VLEAAPKAYATDYA
+681 VLDAAPKAYAADFSI
-695 LYSAA
+695 YSAA
-700 QKQLETA
+700 QQQLENA
-707 QGILDLLETENSI
+707 QGILDCLEKENTI

-730 TANKMK
+730 TAKKMA
-736 AFAEKQEQVEKSII
+736 AFAEQQSSEEKSII
-750 ERYITAFTQLKNAQ
+750 ERYATAFTQLKNAQ
-764 KLMKAKYEIFESGI
+764 KLMKNKYEIFETGI
-778 FNALSQNLSE
+778 SE
-788 DLFDNFDNLSVL
+788 LIKNNQGEDSLDNFDNLAVL
-800 YRWLDLTSKIKVQKT
+800 YHWMDLTNKIKAQKT
-815 LVKDLDTKLDTDTFN
+815 LVKDLETKLDTDTFN

-845 DDKWLADLAQQINAD
+845 DDKWLADLAKQINAD

-881 TLAELTQKVKDT
+881 TLSELTESINFYKSKLLSDLDEMGFREVDFFRKNILSHVFSNSNSWTPYTLEDLTLPKGLIRGPFGGALKKEDFVDHGYKVYEQKNAIQGSTETGRYYITPNKYRSLKRFSLKPNDFIVSCSGTIGKIFRMPDNFEKGIINQALLIMRLNQNIIDLDYFEHYFKQNSFQKSIIDDT
-893 ELQIDTYL
+893 QGGAMKNLVSMAEFKQKIIYCPELELQRKIATIFNNIDMKLKFLHKKSEKVENLKQAMMQDLL
-901 ASIGFDLLTG
+901 AS
-911 KQRLKEFSFN
+911 
-921 KSGSVKGYK
+921 
-930 DSELGKIPEDWEVK
+930 EL
-944 EISDI
+944 
-949 CNILTGLPFQSSSF
+949 
-963 VESGIKLL
+963 
-971 RGSNVKRNCTD
+971 
-982 WSEDITAY
+982 
-990 WPYLTPELTPYLLKE
+990 
-1005 KDIVIS
+1005 
-1011 MDGSLVGK
+1011 
-1019 SFAQISLPDL
+1019 
-1029 PCLLVQRVAR
+1029 
-1039 IRAIKDNQDYIKE
+1039 
-1052 WICSPLFT
+1052 
-1060 SHCDSLKTVTAIPHI
+1060 
-1075 SPQDI
+1075 
-1080 RTFKIC
+1080 
-1086 LPRCLNEQAAIA
+1086 
-1098 NILKTMSDQVSGLS
+1098 
-1112 KQLEKT
+1112 
-1118 NLIKQGMMQKLLT
+1118 
-1131 GEIRFA
+1131 

>member
-45 KDQLDFIDIPN
+45 KEQLDFIEIPE

-86 ACDLN
+86 ACALN
-91 IKAMPDFNDSTK
+91 VKAMPDFNDSTK

-129 NNLANGDDLL
+129 NHLANSDDLL

-169 IVASVVGIDEFEA
+169 IVASIVGIDEFEA
-182 RADTTVYDPTC
+182 RGDTTVYDPTC

-198 LLRVGAKA
+198 LLRVAAKS

-244 TLAAPKF
+244 TLSSPKF
-251 IEDGELQRFDFI
+251 LVDGDLQRFDFI

-278 DISTADADV
+278 DISTTDADI

-292 DFGIPPA
+292 DFGIPPS

-327 VLFRSNA
+327 VLFRGNA
-334 EADIRQK
+334 EADIRKK

-356 NLFYGTGIPACIIII
+356 NLFYGTGIPACIIVI

-392 KDGAKNRLRERDI
+392 KDGAKNRLRERDL
-405 HKIIDAFKNPS
+405 HKIIDAFKNP
-416 EHDVSY
+416 EAHDERYV
-422 ARMVGLDEIIK
+422 RMVGLDEIIK

-450 DIQDIEAHLEGGIP
+450 DIQDIEAHLQGGIP
-464 NKDIADL
+464 NADIEDL
-471 ADYWKVCPQLQ
+471 ADYWKVCPQLK

-495 LNCKTHEVKSF
+495 LNCATYEVKSF

-517 GKMQAHFKMWADKA
+517 EKMQAHFQVWADQT

-536 ALKANEFEPKA
+536 ALKANEFEPKE

-597 NAERIIETVKDQKK
+597 NAERIIETVKGQQK
-611 DKGWKADLLPKEV
+611 DKGWKADLVPKEV
-624 VINRYFTER
+624 VINRYFTDR
-633 RDELLREQAK
+633 RDELAREQAN
-643 LDQLAQDL
+643 LDELTQELT
-651 NEHEE
+651 EHEE
-656 AYSGDEGI
+656 NHSGDEDI
-664 LEQGIKEN
+664 LEQGIKDKD
-672 AVKELWQAE
+672 VKELWQSE
-681 VLEAAPKAYATDYA
+681 VLDAAPKAYAADFSI
-695 LYSAA
+695 YSAA
-700 QKQLETA
+700 QQQLENA
-707 QGILDLLETENSI
+707 QGILDCLEKENTI

-730 TANKMK
+730 TAKKMA
-736 AFAEKQEQVEKSII
+736 AFAEQQSSEEKSII
-750 ERYITAFTQLKNAQ
+750 ERYATAFTQLKNAQ
-764 KLMKAKYEIFESGI
+764 KLMKNKYEIFETGI
-778 FNALSQNLSE
+778 SE
-788 DLFDNFDNLSVL
+788 LIKNNQGEDSLDNFDNLAML
-800 YRWLDLTSKIKVQKT
+800 YHWMDLTNKIKAQKT
-815 LVKDLDTKLDTDTFN
+815 LVKDLETKLDTDTFN

-845 DDKWLADLAQQINAD
+845 DDKWLADLAKQINAD

-881 TLAELTQKVKDT
+881 TLSELTESINFYKSKLLSDLDEMGFREVDFFRKNILSHVFSNSNSWTPYTLEDLTLPKGLIRGPFGGALKKEDFVDHGYKVYEQKNAIQGSTETGRYYITPNKYRSLKRFSLKPNDFIVSCSGTIGKIFRMPDNFEKGIINQALLIMRLNQNIIDLDYFEHYFKQNSFQKSIIDDT
-893 ELQIDTYL
+893 QGGAMKNLVSMAEFKQKIIYCPELELQRKIATIFNNIDMKLKFLHKKSEKVENLKQAMMQDLL
-901 ASIGFDLLTG
+901 AS
-911 KQRLKEFSFN
+911 
-921 KSGSVKGYK
+921 
-930 DSELGKIPEDWEVK
+930 EL
-944 EISDI
+944 
-949 CNILTGLPFQSSSF
+949 
-963 VESGIKLL
+963 
-971 RGSNVKRNCTD
+971 
-982 WSEDITAY
+982 
-990 WPYLTPELTPYLLKE
+990 
-1005 KDIVIS
+1005 
-1011 MDGSLVGK
+1011 
-1019 SFAQISLPDL
+1019 
-1029 PCLLVQRVAR
+1029 
-1039 IRAIKDNQDYIKE
+1039 
-1052 WICSPLFT
+1052 
-1060 SHCDSLKTVTAIPHI
+1060 
-1075 SPQDI
+1075 
-1080 RTFKIC
+1080 
-1086 LPRCLNEQAAIA
+1086 
-1098 NILKTMSDQVSGLS
+1098 
-1112 KQLEKT
+1112 
-1118 NLIKQGMMQKLLT
+1118 
-1131 GEIRFA
+1131 

>member
-45 KDQLDFIDIPN
+45 KEQLDFIDIPE
-56 SATFSAM
+56 SATFSSM
-63 IELKGNAEIGDLI
+63 IEFKGNPEIGDLI

-86 ACDLN
+86 ACALN
-91 IKAMPDFNDSTK
+91 VKAMPDFNDSTK

-129 NNLANGDDLL
+129 NNLASGDDLL

-169 IVASVVGIDEFEA
+169 IVASIVGIDEFKA
-182 RADTTVYDPTC
+182 RGDTTVYDPTC

-206 NRDDISL
+206 NRDVSL

-221 TSILAQMN
+221 TSVLAQMN

-244 TLAAPKF
+244 TLASPKF
-251 IEDGELQRFDFI
+251 IENGELQRFDFI

-278 DISTADADV
+278 DISTADADN

-299 KQGDYAYLLHIIKS
+299 KQGDYAYLLHIVKS

-327 VLFRSNA
+327 VLFRGNA
-334 EADIRQK
+334 EAEIRQK

-356 NLFYGTGIPACIIII
+356 NLFYGTGIPACIIVI
-371 DREHAS
+371 DREYAS

-405 HKIIDAFKNPS
+405 HKIIDAFKDPKMQD
-416 EHDVSY
+416 ERY

-433 NGYNLN
+433 NDYNLN

-450 DIQDIEAHLEGGIP
+450 DIQDIEAHLQGGIP
-464 NKDIADL
+464 NSDIEDL
-471 ADYWKVCPQLQ
+471 ADYWKVCPQLK
-482 TKLFSPLRDGYAA
+482 TKLFSPLRNGYSV
-495 LNCKTHEVKSF
+495 LNCATYEVKSF
-506 INQDAEFVAFK
+506 INQDAEFIAFK
-517 GKMQAHFKMWADKA
+517 EKMQAHFKIWADQA

-536 ALKANEFEPKA
+536 ELKANEFEPKE
-547 LITELSESLLAHY
+547 LISELSESLLAHY
-560 KGQDLVDHYSI
+560 KGQDLVNHYST

-597 NAERIIETVKDQKK
+597 NAERIIETIKGQKK
-611 DKGWKADLLPKEV
+611 DKGWKADLVPKETV
-624 VINRYFTER
+624 VNRYFKDR
-633 RDELLREQAK
+633 CDELAREQAK
-643 LDQLAQDL
+643 LDEYIQELT
-651 NEHEE
+651 EHEE
-656 AYSGDEGI
+656 TYSGDEDI
-664 LEQGIKEN
+664 LEQGIKE
-672 AVKELWQAE
+672 KEIKDLWQAE
-681 VLEAAPKAYATDYA
+681 VLDAAQTAYAADFSIY
-695 LYSAA
+695 LAA

-707 QGILDLLETENSI
+707 QGILDLLEKENSI
-720 IALMLKAKNT
+720 ISLMLKNKNT

-736 AFAEKQEQVEKSII
+736 AFAEKQTNDEKSII
-750 ERYITAFTQLKNAQ
+750 ERYTVAFTQMKNAQ
-764 KLMKAKYEIFESGI
+764 RLMKTKYEIFESGI
-778 FNALSQNLSE
+778 LNTLNTHLGE

-800 YRWLDLTSKIKVQKT
+800 YHWLDLTNKIKTAKT
-815 LVKDLDTKLDTDTFN
+815 TVKELDTQLDSDTFN
-830 YYFNLTESEIKELVT
+830 YYFNLTKSEIKELVT
-845 DDKWLADLAQQINAD
+845 NDKWLADLARQINAD
-860 VERVAQRLTVRV
+860 VERVAQRLTLRV

-881 TLAELTQKVKDT
+881 T
-893 ELQIDTYL
+893 
-901 ASIGFDLLTG
+901 
-911 KQRLKEFSFN
+911 
-921 KSGSVKGYK
+921 
-930 DSELGKIPEDWEVK
+930 
-944 EISDI
+944 
-949 CNILTGLPFQSSSF
+949 
-963 VESGIKLL
+963 
-971 RGSNVKRNCTD
+971 
-982 WSEDITAY
+982 
-990 WPYLTPELTPYLLKE
+990 
-1005 KDIVIS
+1005 
-1011 MDGSLVGK
+1011 VGK
-1019 SFAQISLPDL
+1019 LT
-1029 PCLLVQRVAR
+1029 QRVA
-1039 IRAIKDNQDYIKE
+1039 N
-1052 WICSPLFT
+1052 
-1060 SHCDSLKTVTAIPHI
+1060 
-1075 SPQDI
+1075 
-1080 RTFKIC
+1080 
-1086 LPRCLNEQAAIA
+1086 
-1098 NILKTMSDQVSGLS
+1098 
-1112 KQLEKT
+1112 LEKQVE
-1118 NLIKQGMMQKLLT
+1118 NHLVAMGFEL
-1131 GEIRFA
+1131 

>member
-45 KDQLDFIDIPN
+45 KEQLDFIDIPE

-86 ACDLN
+86 ACALN
-91 IKAMPDFNDSTK
+91 VKAMPDFNDSTK

-129 NNLANGDDLL
+129 NHLANGDDLL

-169 IVASVVGIDEFEA
+169 IVASIVGIDEFEA
-182 RADTTVYDPTC
+182 RGDTTVYDPTC

-198 LLRVGAKA
+198 LLRVAAKS

-244 TLAAPKF
+244 TLATPKF
-251 IEDGELQRFDFI
+251 LVDGELQRFDFI

-278 DISTADADV
+278 DISTADADT

-292 DFGIPPA
+292 EFGIPPS

-327 VLFRSNA
+327 VLFRGNA

-356 NLFYGTGIPACIIII
+356 NLFYGTGIPACIIVI
-371 DREHAS
+371 DREHAA

-392 KDGAKNRLRERDI
+392 KDGAKNRLRERDL
-405 HKIIDAFKNPS
+405 HKIIDAFKNHE
-416 EHDVSY
+416 EHDERY

-450 DIQDIEAHLEGGIP
+450 DIQDIEAHLHGGIP
-464 NKDIADL
+464 NADIEDL
-471 ADYWKVCPQLQ
+471 ADYWKVCPELK
-482 TKLFSPLRDGYAA
+482 TKLFSPLREGYVA
-495 LNCKTHEVKSF
+495 LNCATHEVKSF
-506 INQDAEFVAFK
+506 INQDAEFIAFK
-517 GKMQAHFKMWADKA
+517 DKMQAHFQIWADQA

-536 ALKANEFEPKA
+536 SLKANEFEPKE
-547 LITELSESLLAHY
+547 LITDLSESLLNHY
-560 KGQDLVDHYSI
+560 NHKDLIDNYSI
-571 YQILM
+571 HQILM
-576 DYWEGIMQDDAYII
+576 DYWEGVMQDDAYII

-597 NAERIIETVKDQKK
+597 NAERIIETVKSKKQDGKDQQK
-611 DKGWKADLLPKEV
+611 DKGWKADLVPKEV
-624 VINRYFTER
+624 VVNRYFADR
-633 RDELLREQAK
+633 RDELAREQAQ
-643 LDQLAQDL
+643 LDEYIQELT
-651 NEHEE
+651 EHEE
-656 AYSGDEGI
+656 TYSGDEDI
-664 LEQGIKEN
+664 LEQGIKEKD
-672 AVKELWQAE
+672 VKELWQTE
-681 VLEAAPKAYATDYA
+681 VLDAAPKAYAADFSIYT
-695 LYSAA
+695 AA
-700 QKQLETA
+700 EKQLETA
-707 QGILDLLETENSI
+707 QGILDLLEKENSI
-720 IALMLKAKNT
+720 ISLMLKAKNT

-736 AFAEKQEQVEKSII
+736 AFAEKQPEDEKSII
-750 ERYITAFTQLKNAQ
+750 ERYAVAFNQMKNAQ
-764 KLMKAKYEIFESGI
+764 KLMKTKYEIFEAGI
-778 FNALSQNLSE
+778 SNALSAGLGEEQ
-788 DLFDNFDNLSVL
+788 FDNFDNLSVL
-800 YRWLDLTSKIKVQKT
+800 YRWIDLTNKIKAKKT
-815 LVKDLDTKLDTDTFN
+815 LVKELETKLDTDTFN

-845 DDKWLADLAQQINAD
+845 YDKWLANLAKQINAD

-881 TLAELTQKVKDT
+881 TLGQLTQ
-893 ELQIDTYL
+893 
-901 ASIGFDLLTG
+901 
-911 KQRLKEFSFN
+911 
-921 KSGSVKGYK
+921 SV
-930 DSELGKIPEDWEVK
+930 ED
-944 EISDI
+944 
-949 CNILTGLPFQSSSF
+949 
-963 VESGIKLL
+963 
-971 RGSNVKRNCTD
+971 
-982 WSEDITAY
+982 
-990 WPYLTPELTPYLLKE
+990 
-1005 KDIVIS
+1005 
-1011 MDGSLVGK
+1011 
-1019 SFAQISLPDL
+1019 
-1029 PCLLVQRVAR
+1029 
-1039 IRAIKDNQDYIKE
+1039 
-1052 WICSPLFT
+1052 
-1060 SHCDSLKTVTAIPHI
+1060 
-1075 SPQDI
+1075 
-1080 RTFKIC
+1080 
-1086 LPRCLNEQAAIA
+1086 
-1098 NILKTMSDQVSGLS
+1098 
-1112 KQLEKT
+1112 LEKQVET
-1118 NLIKQGMMQKLLT
+1118 HLVAMGFEL
-1131 GEIRFA
+1131 

>member
-45 KDQLDFIDIPN
+45 KEQLDFIEIPE

-86 ACDLN
+86 ACALN
-91 IKAMPDFNDSTK
+91 VKAMPDFNDSTK

-129 NNLANGDDLL
+129 NHLANSDDLL

-169 IVASVVGIDEFEA
+169 IVASIVGIDEFEA
-182 RADTTVYDPTC
+182 RGDTTVYDPTC

-198 LLRVGAKA
+198 LLRVAAKS

-244 TLAAPKF
+244 TLSSPKF
-251 IEDGELQRFDFI
+251 LVDGDLQRFDFI

-278 DISTADADV
+278 DISTTDADI

-292 DFGIPPA
+292 DFGIPPS

-327 VLFRSNA
+327 VLFRGNA
-334 EADIRQK
+334 EADIRKK

-356 NLFYGTGIPACIIII
+356 NLFYGTGIPACIIVI

-392 KDGAKNRLRERDI
+392 KDGAKNRLRERDL
-405 HKIIDAFKNPS
+405 HKIIDAFNNP
-416 EHDVSY
+416 EAHDDRYV
-422 ARMVGLDEIIK
+422 RMVGLDEIIK

-450 DIQDIEAHLEGGIP
+450 DIQDIEAHLQGGIP
-464 NKDIADL
+464 NADIEDL
-471 ADYWKVCPQLQ
+471 ADYWKVCPQLK

-495 LNCKTHEVKSF
+495 LNCATHEVKSF

-517 GKMQAHFKMWADKA
+517 EKMQAHFQVWANQA

-536 ALKANEFEPKA
+536 ALKANEFEPKE

-597 NAERIIETVKDQKK
+597 NAERIIETVKAKKQGGKDQVK
-611 DKGWKADLLPKEV
+611 DKGWKADLVTKES
-624 VINRYFTER
+624 VINRYFKDR
-633 RDELLREQAK
+633 RDELSREQNK
-643 LDQLAQDL
+643 LDEYIQTLT
-651 NEHEE
+651 EHEE
-656 AYSGDEGI
+656 NHSGDEDI
-664 LEQGIKEN
+664 LEQGIKEKD
-672 AVKELWQAE
+672 VKELWQTE
-681 VLEAAPKAYATDYA
+681 ILDAAPKAYAADYRQ
-695 LYSAA
+695 YEKA
-700 QKQLETA
+700 QQQEEMAKTELAQLELA
-707 QGILDLLETENSI
+707 HPIVRQMVKDKI
-720 IALMLKAKNT
+720 NT
-730 TANKMK
+730 TNKIK
-736 AFAEKQEQVEKSII
+736 AFAEHQAQELVDIIFNYDEMLKS
-750 ERYITAFTQLKNAQ
+750 LKAAQ
-764 KLMKAKYEIFESGI
+764 RTIKAKYEIFDSGI
-778 FNALSQNLSE
+778 SATLSKTE
-788 DLFDNFDNLSVL
+788 GADLFDNFDNLSVL
-800 YRWLDLTSKIKVQKT
+800 YRWLDLSNKIKNSKSK
-815 LVKDLDTKLDTDTFN
+815 VKELFTKLDDDTYKYF
-830 YYFNLTESEIKELVT
+830 FNLTESEIKELVT
-845 DDKWLADLAQQINAD
+845 DDKWLADLAKQINAD

-881 TLAELTQKVKDT
+881 TLGQLTQ
-893 ELQIDTYL
+893 
-901 ASIGFDLLTG
+901 
-911 KQRLKEFSFN
+911 
-921 KSGSVKGYK
+921 SV
-930 DSELGKIPEDWEVK
+930 ED
-944 EISDI
+944 
-949 CNILTGLPFQSSSF
+949 
-963 VESGIKLL
+963 
-971 RGSNVKRNCTD
+971 
-982 WSEDITAY
+982 
-990 WPYLTPELTPYLLKE
+990 
-1005 KDIVIS
+1005 
-1011 MDGSLVGK
+1011 
-1019 SFAQISLPDL
+1019 
-1029 PCLLVQRVAR
+1029 
-1039 IRAIKDNQDYIKE
+1039 
-1052 WICSPLFT
+1052 
-1060 SHCDSLKTVTAIPHI
+1060 
-1075 SPQDI
+1075 
-1080 RTFKIC
+1080 
-1086 LPRCLNEQAAIA
+1086 
-1098 NILKTMSDQVSGLS
+1098 
-1112 KQLEKT
+1112 LEKQVEAH
-1118 NLIKQGMMQKLLT
+1118 LVAMGFEL
-1131 GEIRFA
+1131 

>member
-45 KDQLDFIDIPN
+45 KEQLDFIDIPE

-86 ACDLN
+86 ACALN
-91 IKAMPDFNDSTK
+91 VKAMPDFNDSTK
-103 LGDGQE
+103 LGDGDE
-109 KVDRLTD
+109 KVERLTD

-129 NNLANGDDLL
+129 SNLASGDDLL

-169 IVASVVGIDEFEA
+169 IVASIVGIDEFEA
-182 RADTTVYDPTC
+182 RGDTTVYDPTC

-221 TSILAQMN
+221 TSVLAQMN

-244 TLAAPKF
+244 TLANPKF
-251 IEDGELQRFDFI
+251 IENGELQRFDFI

-278 DISTADADV
+278 NISTADADT

-292 DFGIPPA
+292 DFGIPPS

-327 VLFRSNA
+327 VLFRGNA
-334 EADIRQK
+334 EADIRHK
-341 LVDYGFIKAI
+341 LVNYGFIKAI

-356 NLFYGTGIPACIIII
+356 NLFYGTGIPACIIVI
-371 DREHAS
+371 DREYAP

-405 HKIIDAFKNPS
+405 HKIIDAFKNPK
-416 EHDVSY
+416 ECDERFV
-422 ARMVGLDEIIK
+422 RMVGLDEIIK

-450 DIQDIEAHLEGGIP
+450 DIQDIEAHLQGGIP
-464 NKDIADL
+464 NVDIEDL
-471 ADYWKVCPQLQ
+471 ANYWKVCTQLK
-482 TKLFSPLRDGYAA
+482 TKLFNPLREGYVA
-495 LNCKTHEVKSF
+495 LNCATNEVKNF
-506 INQDAEFVAFK
+506 INQDAEFITFK
-517 GKMQAHFKMWADKA
+517 DKMQAHFKVWADQA

-536 ALKANEFEPKA
+536 SLKANDFEPKE

-560 KGQDLVDHYSI
+560 KGQDLVNHYSI

-597 NAERIIETVKDQKK
+597 NAERIIETVKSKKQGGKDQEK
-611 DKGWKADLLPKEV
+611 DKGWKADLVPKETV
-624 VINRYFTER
+624 VNRYFTDR
-633 RDELLREQAK
+633 RDELAREQAK
-643 LDQLAQDL
+643 LDEYIQELT
-651 NEHEE
+651 EHEE
-656 AYSGDEGI
+656 NHSGDDDV
-664 LEQGIKEN
+664 LEQGIKEKD
-672 AVKELWQAE
+672 VKELWQAE
-681 VLEAAPKAYATDYA
+681 VLDAAPKAYPVDYKA
-695 LYSAA
+695 YSTAEI
-700 QKQLETA
+700 QLETTKV
-707 QGILDLLETENSI
+707 ILDELEKEHSI
-720 IALMLKAKNT
+720 IQQMLKAKIT
-730 TANKMK
+730 TAAKIK
-736 AFAEKQEQVEKSII
+736 AFAENRPEYEVILQYGETLQ
-750 ERYITAFTQLKNAQ
+750 RYKNAQ
-764 KLMKAKYEIFESGI
+764 RLMKTKYEIFESGI
-778 FNALSQNLSE
+778 SNTLSAGLGE

-800 YRWLDLTSKIKVQKT
+800 YRWLDLTNKIKTAKT
-815 LVKDLDTKLDTDTFN
+815 MVKELDTQLDTDTYN

-845 DDKWLADLAQQINAD
+845 DDKWLADLAKQINAD

-881 TLAELTQKVKDT
+881 TLSELTRSV
-893 ELQIDTYL
+893 E
-901 ASIGFDLLTG
+901 DLE
-911 KQRLKEFSFN
+911 KQ
-921 KSGSVKGYK
+921 
-930 DSELGKIPEDWEVK
+930 
-944 EISDI
+944 
-949 CNILTGLPFQSSSF
+949 
-963 VESGIKLL
+963 VESHLAEMG
-971 RGSNVKRNCTD
+971 
-982 WSEDITAY
+982 
-990 WPYLTPELTPYLLKE
+990 
-1005 KDIVIS
+1005 
-1011 MDGSLVGK
+1011 
-1019 SFAQISLPDL
+1019 F
-1029 PCLLVQRVAR
+1029 
-1039 IRAIKDNQDYIKE
+1039 
-1052 WICSPLFT
+1052 
-1060 SHCDSLKTVTAIPHI
+1060 
-1075 SPQDI
+1075 
-1080 RTFKIC
+1080 
-1086 LPRCLNEQAAIA
+1086 
-1098 NILKTMSDQVSGLS
+1098 
-1112 KQLEKT
+1112 QL
-1118 NLIKQGMMQKLLT
+1118 
-1131 GEIRFA
+1131 